1 MTLISLMS
9 LSVYAEPKQEFSNKD
24 EFLKYAN
31 DSSGDLSLLAKNL
44 GIDYAVMVKN
54 CLNDKDKASQLKSWK
69 LLLWFV
75 SNESMDGAAGEEL
88 SRINRMSQFIDDKRL
103 LEIISNLP
111 KGELKNLPLN
121 ITWRFG
127 YEKMSPANKLKFMEN
142 QPVAFSLIEQE
153 KLKRDRYQ
161 IRISGKK

>member
-1 MTLISLMS
+1 MTLVCLMS
-9 LSVYAEPKQEFSNKD
+9 LSVHANPKEEFANKD

-54 CLNDKDKASQLKSWK
+54 CLNDNDKAVQLKSWK

-88 SRINRMSQFIDDKRL
+88 TRISRMSQFIEDKRL

-111 KGELKNLPLN
+111 ARQLEHLPIS

-127 YEKMSPANKLKFMEN
+127 YEKMSPANKLEFMKS
-142 QPVAFSLIEQE
+142 QPVAFSLVEKE

-161 IRISGKK
+161 IWASGKK